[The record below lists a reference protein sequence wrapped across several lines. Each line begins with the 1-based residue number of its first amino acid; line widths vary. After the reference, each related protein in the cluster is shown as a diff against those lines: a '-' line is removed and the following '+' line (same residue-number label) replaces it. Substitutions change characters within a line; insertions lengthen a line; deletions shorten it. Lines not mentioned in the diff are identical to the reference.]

1 MLEGVGLDAANR
13 AGSETKAGGYEGW
26 SSAELLEECPEAAVS
41 QVFEDEGGDSGG
53 MCVRIIGRFCVH
65 NYSP

>member
-1 MLEGVGLDAANR
+1 MLENMGLDSTDS

-26 SSAELLEECPEAAVS
+26 SSAELLEERPEAAVAE
-41 QVFEDEGGDSGG
+41 VLEDEGRDSGG
-53 MCVRIIGRFCVH
+53 LCVRIIGRFCVH